1 MTLFTFA
8 VFAVDI
14 LFAPC
19 ALLILVPVRGV
30 VLARRKYISLVTRF
44 FSEFAMELIQRVCG
58 TEIFVYSSGPSTA
71 EFIHERVGPLVI
83 SNHRTR
89 VDWLYCFWWY
99 GAYVHMGEYLRV
111 VLKDA
116 LRSVPFYG
124 WAMQMSMY
132 IFLQRSREADV
143 PHIYNVMSYLLK
155 TSEKVSTLIFPE
167 GTDLSESNVRKSCQ
181 YARERG
187 LPEYR
192 YVMYPKPTGFMTCAE
207 AVRDFRA
214 NLGGSNGSGG
224 GLREGCYVHDL
235 TMAFRDYVP
244 GERPNENSLLLGIYI
259 HAETEAYIVF
269 KAYIMTNSLC
279 FLGRLPREVH
289 IVVDRIA
296 LEDVPSGRAD
306 LDKVSHYQHG

>member
-1 MTLFTFA
+1 MVSVRGVVFMTIFTFA
-8 VFAVDI
+8 VFVVDI

-19 ALLILVPVRGV
+19 ALLLLVPVRGV
-30 VLARRKYISLVTRF
+30 VLARRRYISLVTRF

-58 TEIFVYSSGPSTA
+58 TKIYVYSAGPSGA
-71 EFIHERVGPLVI
+71 SAPEFIHERVGPLVI
-83 SNHRTR
+83 CNHRTR

-132 IFLQRSREADV
+132 IFLQRSRDADV

-167 GTDLSESNVRKSCQ
+167 GTDLSESNVRKSNQ

-214 NLGGSNGSGG
+214 SLGSGEG
-224 GLREGCYVHDL
+224 AGEGCYVHDL
-235 TMAFRDYVP
+235 TMAFKDYLP
-244 GERPNENSLLLGIYI
+244 GERPNEKSLLLGALIIHYIY
-259 HAETEAYIVF
+259 
-269 KAYIMTNSLC
+269 
-279 FLGRLPREVH
+279 
-289 IVVDRIA
+289 
-296 LEDVPSGRAD
+296 
-306 LDKVSHYQHG
+306 